1 MLPSNVTAELPSG
14 PRLHAELIADALCR
28 RGAISLRVLGGS
40 MWPWLRSGDVIS
52 VRREDPARIHPGDI
66 VLFAREGR
74 LFAHRVIRK
83 AFCEGRA
90 VLVTKGDALPRPDV
104 PLSGD
109 ELLGRVVSF
118 RRGRR
123 RVALDTTPGRALARA
138 ATLLTGSS
146 RFFLPLARSFKRVL
160 PFRS

>member
-1 MLPSNVTAELPSG
+1 MMDSNVTADLPSDQ
-14 PRLHAELIADALCR
+14 RLGVELLADALCR
-28 RGAISLRVLGGS
+28 GGAVSLRVLGGS

-52 VRREDPARIHPGDI
+52 VRREDPARIQRGDI

-83 AFCEGRA
+83 ALCEGRA
-90 VLVTKGDALPRPDV
+90 VLLTKGDALPRADA
-104 PLSGD
+104 PLAND

-123 RVALDTTPGRALARA
+123 HVALDTAPRRALARA

-146 RFFLPLARSFKRVL
+146 RFFLPLARSLKRFV
-160 PFRS
+160 PS